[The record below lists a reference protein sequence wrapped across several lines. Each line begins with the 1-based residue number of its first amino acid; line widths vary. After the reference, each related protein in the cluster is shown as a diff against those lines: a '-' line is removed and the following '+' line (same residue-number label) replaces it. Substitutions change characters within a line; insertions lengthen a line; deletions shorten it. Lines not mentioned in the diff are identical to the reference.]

1 MKSKLV
7 LILILCIGG
16 LFTSCDRVDPGF
28 VGVKVKT
35 LGQNKGVEPEVLGTG
50 RYWMGMYY
58 DLYQYPTYMSIYSFT
73 LDETEGSP
81 VDEAFRFQ
89 SIEGITCNVDLAI
102 SAHADPILAAKLFT
116 TYRKDMESIIKENLR
131 QDVANYFIRY
141 ASNLRVDQLYSK
153 EKMDMIA
160 KAKEDL
166 TAKVAPTGIVV
177 DDISYKSDI
186 RFPQEVSDAI
196 IGKIKAVQEAT
207 KKENE
212 LASAEADA
220 KKLAA
225 AAQGE
230 YEKTILEAKAN
241 EALSRSITPSLIQ
254 YELAKRWNGVS
265 PIYSGNGAVLP
276 PVFSTK

>member
-58 DLYQYPTYMSIYSFT
+58 DLYQYPTYMSIYPFT
-73 LDETEGSP
+73 LSETEGSP

-141 ASNLRVDQLYSK
+141 ASNK
-153 EKMDMIA
+153 
-160 KAKEDL
+160 
-166 TAKVAPTGIVV
+166 
-177 DDISYKSDI
+177 
-186 RFPQEVSDAI
+186 
-196 IGKIKAVQEAT
+196 
-207 KKENE
+207 
-212 LASAEADA
+212 
-220 KKLAA
+220 
-225 AAQGE
+225 
-230 YEKTILEAKAN
+230 
-241 EALSRSITPSLIQ
+241 
-254 YELAKRWNGVS
+254 
-265 PIYSGNGAVLP
+265 
-276 PVFSTK
+276 